1 MLLIIYMKFNGW
13 YFIILVYVIN
23 GLNLKKKYRC
33 NNLRMIDNLF
43 DILVSIDWNYFR

>member
-1 MLLIIYMKFNGW
+1 MVD
-13 YFIILVYVIN
+13 ILNFSICTVIN
-23 GLNLKKKYRC
+23 KLNLKKKYRC